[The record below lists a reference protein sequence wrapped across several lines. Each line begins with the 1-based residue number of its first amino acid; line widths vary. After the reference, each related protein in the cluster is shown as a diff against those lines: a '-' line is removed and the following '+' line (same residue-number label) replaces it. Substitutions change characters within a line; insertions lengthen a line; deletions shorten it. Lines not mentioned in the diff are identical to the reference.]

1 MNRPARN
8 PYREQCRIIRKH
20 LDVHDADLTGVF
32 LAERAVVTMLCC
44 LLILSPSM
52 LVRYVFGRF
61 GRVTRKIAVDVYV
74 LFKTGLAVC
83 CLYAGI
89 WSHKWFI
96 WFAPVMLIDLFA
108 FICGLILLRKFWRSP
123 ISLNRTLI
131 LLGFNFIE
139 YTAWFAGLYLASSGL
154 IAGNEIVTDPTTALY
169 FSIVTAATVGYGDIL
184 PKECGRL
191 LAMLQIVASLCFLAA
206 IVAYFIAGL
215 DRRKPDAAPPDS

>member
-20 LDVHDADLTGVF
+20 LDIHDAGLTRVF
-32 LAERAVVTMLCC
+32 LAERAVVTVLCC

-52 LVRYVFGRF
+52 LVRYVSGIF

-89 WSHKWFI
+89 WSHKWFV
-96 WFAPVMLIDLFA
+96 WLAPVMLIDLFA
-108 FICGLILLRKFWRSP
+108 FICGLVLLRGFWRSP
-123 ISLNRTLI
+123 VSLNRTLI

-154 IAGNEIVTDPTTALY
+154 IAGNEIVTDLTTALY

-191 LAMLQIVASLCFLAA
+191 LAMLQIVASLCFLTA